1 MKVIGLTG
9 GIGSGKSFVA
19 RVASYF
25 FPVLHINT
33 DEMARQQMLKGQISY
48 NRVVEEFSKYSDEL
62 LNEDGEI
69 NRPVLAGIVFN
80 DADLLNKLNGITH
93 PAVIE
98 GIKEIIGSVSETGEF
113 EAVMIESAL
122 VFESGIDR
130 ICDEVWYVHAPV
142 STRVRRL
149 KESRGYTDEKIS
161 SVLDDQLAD
170 EEFKKRS
177 DRVIENDEGTDVED
191 MFTILSDM
199 LLDITAKG

>member
-19 RVASYF
+19 KIASYF

-33 DEMARQQMLKGQISY
+33 DEMARQQMMKGQISY

-62 LNEDGEI
+62 LREDGEI
-69 NRPVLAGIVFN
+69 NRPVLAKIVFN
-80 DADLLNKLNGITH
+80 DAGLLNKLNSITH

-98 GIKEIIGSVSETGEF
+98 GIKEIIREESGCGEY

-130 ICDEVWYVHAPV
+130 ICDEVWFVHAPV
-142 STRVRRL
+142 STRIRRL
-149 KESRGYTDEKIS
+149 KETRGYSDEKIS
-161 SVLDDQLAD
+161 SVLDDQLAE
-170 EEFKKRS
+170 EEFIKRS
-177 DRVIENDEGTDVED
+177 DRVIENDDGTGVEE
-191 MFTILSDM
+191 MFTVLSDM
-199 LLDITAKG
+199 LLDVTIK

>member
-19 RVASYF
+19 KVASYF

-33 DEMARQQMLKGQISY
+33 DEMARQQMMKGQISY

-62 LNEDGEI
+62 LKKDGEI
-69 NRPVLAGIVFN
+69 NRPVLAKIVFN
-80 DADLLNKLNGITH
+80 DAGLLNKLNSITH

-98 GIKEIIGSVSETGEF
+98 GIKEIIREESGCGEY

-130 ICDEVWYVHAPV
+130 ICDEVWFVHAPV
-142 STRVRRL
+142 STRIRRL
-149 KESRGYTDEKIS
+149 KETRGYSDEKIS
-161 SVLDDQLAD
+161 SVLDDQLAE
-170 EEFKKRS
+170 EEFIKRS
-177 DRVIENDEGTDVED
+177 DRVIENDDGTGVEE
-191 MFTILSDM
+191 MFTVLSDM
-199 LLDITAKG
+199 LLDVTIK